1 MQRPAPALRARA
13 PTTTAA
19 AAPLRPPGRR
29 AVVPAIAAAARPRR
43 PVVAARASSDNETT
57 TTPTTTDRGNRRAA
71 LACGCAACA
80 FALLGA
86 AATRPGT
93 AAPSASAAA
102 ANDAYLSRE
111 RGGAY
116 DEYFAKAMGTM
127 QVYETEVAGLKRQLF
142 GELARDLF
150 SAKKKR
156 RRQADDDDKKPI
168 TLLELGVGRGPNFQ
182 VLAEAVREAGGDI
195 SRGDVRVVGVDPNPA
210 MLPYARESA
219 DSAGFPR
226 ESVELRALYGEQLK
240 EAFSEGKFDAAIVTL
255 VLCSVPD
262 VPKTLEELKG
272 VVRSGGGSGGGGD
285 DDKSDDNKGRLLLIE
300 HVRDPNPKSLRRLGQ
315 VLLNPLQRALADGC
329 NLDRDTE
336 AELRRAGL
344 LGEGARENERRLRRL
359 EVDGLGLLA
368 PHLAGVLEV

>member
-1 MQRPAPALRARA
+1 MQRPAAPALRARA
-13 PTTTAA
+13 PTATAA
-19 AAPLRPPGRR
+19 APHRPPGRC
-29 AVVPAIAAAARPRR
+29 AVPVVAVSGARPRR
-43 PVVAARASSDNETT
+43 PVVAARASSDNES
-57 TTPTTTDRGNRRAA
+57 TTPKTDLGNRRAA

-86 AATRPGT
+86 AVTRPGT
-93 AAPSASAAA
+93 AAASAAA
-102 ANDAYLSRE
+102 NNPYLSRE

-150 SAKKKR
+150 EKKKKR
-156 RRQADDDDKKPI
+156 RRQRADDDDKPI

-182 VLAEAVREAGGDI
+182 VLAEAVREAGGDV

-240 EAFSEGKFDAAIVTL
+240 EAFGQGPPFDAAIVTL

-262 VPKTLEELKG
+262 VPRTLAELKG
-272 VVRSGGGSGGGGD
+272 VVRSGRSGGGGD
-285 DDKSDDNKGRLLLIE
+285 ESGGDESGRLLLIE

-315 VLLNPLQRALADGC
+315 VLLSPLQRALADGC

-344 LGEGARENERRLRRL
+344 LGERAENERRLRRL